1 MSVYVGEF
9 LIGTNGPVEYHLAAS
24 FADST
29 KSGWKIGRS
38 THFDAALSADFLKII
53 RPRRH
58 QRNTALFLN
67 LQRPLY
73 LCPHGARATSVSWRK
88 HHPSGGLVL
97 QHNSNAN
104 MCTARETWS
113 NQGNM
118 SGPSTWGTIFIAFLV
133 LYLQVLACPCCGGAF
148 EGGATDNYPKAS
160 WKHFFQ
166 KQITS
171 SPMGPIELDDK
182 CQLGSACCL
191 THYLS
196 ADSKRHGLPSL
207 YCDIQP
213 CNSDAIIQKQNLF
226 KSKFHFWNTNE
237 CVV

>member
-97 QHNSNAN
+97 TSIKEALEEAVQSPLIRHQFSCKNLRSRPQ
-104 MCTARETWS
+104 MQLFSRE
-113 NQGNM
+113 
-118 SGPSTWGTIFIAFLV
+118 
-133 LYLQVLACPCCGGAF
+133 
-148 EGGATDNYPKAS
+148 E
-160 WKHFFQ
+160 
-166 KQITS
+166 
-171 SPMGPIELDDK
+171 
-182 CQLGSACCL
+182 
-191 THYLS
+191 
-196 ADSKRHGLPSL
+196 
-207 YCDIQP
+207 
-213 CNSDAIIQKQNLF
+213 
-226 KSKFHFWNTNE
+226 
-237 CVV
+237 